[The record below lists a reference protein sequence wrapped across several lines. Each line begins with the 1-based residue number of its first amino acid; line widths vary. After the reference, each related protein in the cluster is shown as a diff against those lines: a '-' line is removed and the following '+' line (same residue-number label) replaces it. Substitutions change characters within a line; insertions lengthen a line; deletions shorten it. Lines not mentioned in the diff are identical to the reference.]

1 MTGAHRAN
9 ATAGRSRWRAVT
21 ADHAPKIS
29 AKSAALVVAAVVLW
43 LIVLASITLL

>member
-9 ATAGRSRWRAVT
+9 ATADRSRWRAVT
-21 ADHAPKIS
+21 VAHAPKIS
-29 AKSAALVVAAVVLW
+29 AKSAALVVTAVVMW